1 MVYFKKKK
9 TKRRV
14 CEQKLNWVEVEL
26 GGSGTW
32 VEVGVEVEAEVD
44 VEGLWNL
51 I

>member
-1 MVYFKKKK
+1 MNGLF
-9 TKRRV
+9 
-14 CEQKLNWVEVEL
+14 QKEKDEAKSLRTEVEL